1 MPAKQRGRVI
11 GASSVLH
18 VLGQGALSLTV
29 GLALSLFSW
38 ASAAQVSV
46 SSGGSPNYSQ
56 PIAVPP
62 GISGMQPNLA
72 LFYAG
77 GGINGPVGHGW
88 SVQGL
93 SMITRCPATR
103 YTDAATRGVKFD
115 QSDKLCLDGQR
126 LIQTDANGVVTPAA
140 VFDANG
146 KLTSFPQINDALG
159 LASGWRE
166 YRTEKDSFARIRAYG
181 VANGSDVNGPAYFRV
196 WTKAGQI
203 YEYGTSANVP
213 AAANAAITA
222 QGKNV
227 VMVWAVGRVS
237 DVVGNYIDFKYE
249 LRDVAWGSG
258 PASSGPTL
266 GREWNIAEIQYTGN
280 TAAAQLPTN
289 KVIFRYSDR
298 TLDRGEAYQRG
309 SKNVSVRRLDLV
321 ETYVNSPSNAY
332 AVGVGNLLVKRTRLT
347 YDNAGAL
354 KRSRLMSI
362 KECADAAEAKC
373 LPATSFVYANGGS
386 DSFDPHPVFA
396 ASTLSTTL
404 LRTNSGTVGVEVA
417 DFNGDGLSDLLK
429 WSQTP
434 TDNRLYLSN
443 GDGTFAE
450 VPVGTGAGQFNVRDL
465 VLFSDGGC
473 AASLI
478 MDFNWDGLPDIFR
491 YNAYGTGGCGST
503 PPYLYINKGDGS
515 FERRNVTGVSLLKR
529 PQGATCTGSDPVVC
543 TYSQGDT
550 FYVLDVDG
558 DGTPDIVKALIP
570 ADGAPGSGDQCA
582 SAVCTQVYKGDGQ
595 GNFSEITAPLGV
607 KNKILY
613 MWPSG
618 ESGSRALAQQRYVAD
633 VDGDGLDDIVF
644 GATSYSARRAWR
656 SLGNGDFEEYTAPT
670 DAEDCTHR
678 GDFNGDG
685 RSECLWPSSDV
696 TSSKLTVSTGTQ
708 LQKVAFNLAVVG
720 GPGLKGGDKGVRV
733 LDFNGD
739 GRTDILRWHDD
750 GTQVSVY
757 LADGNGS
764 FTISPTFNLTNNNKR
779 LVTSGGSFDF
789 VTGDFTGRGLL
800 EILRLHGSPSAGEG
814 SSNQLYV
821 KNNPTIPDQLLSVT
835 SPTGLRTL
843 LTYDSLSNKASGRYV
858 SDRSDNTNKAA
869 YPLIDL
875 TIASPVVVT
884 TTTDVGVGTSTLQTQ
899 YAYKGLKAAVDGR
912 GMLGFRQTV
921 QSGKAPNGDD
931 LSVWTDY
938 LLDEPYAGVA
948 RRSQTLRGAWT
959 APTAQLLS
967 TTSNTYCDRTS
978 ATSPDAAAEAAP
990 CATNARVRRPYLRKS
1005 IESGFD
1011 LNGTALPTVT
1021 TINTYN
1027 DYGDPTDI
1035 VVSTTGTMAGLAT
1048 PQTFTKTTANT
1059 FCAPDITSCPNTAT
1073 GASPNKISGD
1083 NWILGRITR
1092 STVSNTV
1099 PNLLTA
1105 LMPATSPGDAPNAA
1119 AVVGSLT
1126 ASGLTLSGCT
1136 NNSPA
1141 TAPSAAT
1148 MSCTLINTGGAS
1160 AASIS
1165 YTTAASTTVSGPTGA
1180 CAAGATCGVVTVTT
1194 STAVGTY
1201 SGTLTATP
1209 NAGTAATQPIN
1220 LTVKS
1225 AATLSFSGCTST
1237 TPTVTPT
1244 KASMTCTLSNAGQT
1258 AANSISYTTAPNT
1271 TVAGP
1276 TASCAAGAACGTVTV
1291 TTATAAATYSG
1302 TLTAIPNSGI
1312 AATQPISLVVAPPPQ
1327 ASFSPV
1333 SGTALSAS
1341 SSQQCKEAR
1350 VYRNATVSV
1359 TNVGGGSLS
1368 ILGSSSTWALGFTY
1382 SCTTASAG
1390 QTCIVGIRRVG
1401 SGSGTVTITTNGG
1414 VASYPVSGAYGPP
1427 PAANCQPLF
1436 APPPTE

>member
-1 MPAKQRGRVI
+1 MPAQQRGRVI
-11 GASSVLH
+11 GASLVLH

-29 GLALSLFSW
+29 GLALTLFSW
-38 ASAAQVSV
+38 TSTAQVSV
-46 SSGGSPNYSQ
+46 SGSGSPNYSQ

-72 LFYAG
+72 FFYAG
-77 GGINGPVGHGW
+77 GGVNGPVGHGW
-88 SVQGL
+88 SVQGV
-93 SMITRCPATR
+93 SMITRCSATR
-103 YTDAATRGVKFD
+103 YTDAVSRDVKFE

-126 LIQTDANGVVTPAA
+126 LIQTDANGVVAPAA

-181 VANGSDVNGPAYFRV
+181 IANGSDVNGPAYFKV

-203 YEYGTSANVP
+203 YEYGVSTNVP
-213 AAANAAITA
+213 AAANAALTA

-258 PASSGPTL
+258 PTAGSPTL

-280 TAAAQLPTN
+280 SAAAQLPTN

-309 SKNVSVRRLDLV
+309 SKNVSVRRLDSV

-332 AVGVGNLLVKRTRLT
+332 AVGTGNLLVKRTKLT

-354 KRSRLMSI
+354 KRSRLASI

-373 LPATSFVYANGGS
+373 LPATSFVYTNGGS
-386 DSFDPHPVFA
+386 EAFDPHPGFA
-396 ASTLSTTL
+396 ASLLSTTL
-404 LRTNSGTVGVEVA
+404 LRTNTGTVGVEVA
-417 DFNGDGLSDLLK
+417 DFNGDGRSDLLK

-434 TDNRLYLSN
+434 TDNRLYFSN
-443 GDGTFAE
+443 GNGTFNE
-450 VPVGTGAGQFNVRDL
+450 VPVGTSAGQFNVRDL

-491 YNAYGTGGCGST
+491 YNAVGTGGCSST

-515 FERRNVTGVSLLKR
+515 FLRRDVTGVSLLKR
-529 PQGATCTGSDPVVC
+529 EQVVVNGYACQGFDPVEAC
-543 TYSQGDT
+543 IYTQGDT

-558 DGTPDIVKALIP
+558 DGTPDIVKTSLP
-570 ADGAPGSGDQCA
+570 ADGQCA

-595 GNFSEITAPLGV
+595 GGFSEITAPLGIR
-607 KNKILY
+607 NQTLY
-613 MWPSG
+613 NWPSG
-618 ESGSRALAQQRYVAD
+618 SSGSRALAQQRYVAD
-633 VDGDGLDDIVF
+633 VDGDGLNDVVF

-656 SLGNGDFEEYTAPT
+656 SLGSGDFEEYTAPT
-670 DAEDCTHR
+670 DAEDCNYR

-720 GPGLKGGDKGVRV
+720 GPGLKGGDKGVRL
-733 LDFNGD
+733 LDVNGD
-739 GRTDILRWHDD
+739 GRTDILRWHDT
-750 GTQVSVY
+750 GSQVSLY
-757 LADGNGS
+757 LSDGNGS
-764 FTISPTFNLTNNNKR
+764 FTISPTFSLTNDAKR

-789 VTGDFTGRGLL
+789 VTGDFTGRGIL
-800 EILRLHGSPSAGEG
+800 EILRLRDSPSAGEG
-814 SSNQLYV
+814 NSNQLYV
-821 KNNPTIPDQLLSVT
+821 KSNLTIPDQLLSVT
-835 SPTGLRTL
+835 SPTGLKTT
-843 LTYDSLSNKASGRYV
+843 LTYDLMANAASGRYV
-858 SDRSDNTNKAA
+858 SDRGDAANKAA

-899 YAYKGLKAAVDGR
+899 YAYRGLKAAVDGR
-912 GMLGFRQTV
+912 GLLGFRQTV
-921 QSGKAPNGDD
+921 QSNKAPNGDD
-931 LSVWTDY
+931 LSIWTDY

-948 RRSQTLRGAWT
+948 QRSQTRRGAWT

-967 TTSNTYCDRTS
+967 TTTNTYCDRTS
-978 ATSPDAAAEAAP
+978 ATSPNTQAAP
-990 CATNARVRRPYLRKS
+990 CATNARVRRPYLSRS
-1005 IESGFD
+1005 VESGFD

-1027 DYGDPTDI
+1027 DYGDPTNI
-1035 VVSTTGTMAGLAT
+1035 VVTAEGTMAGLAS
-1048 PQTFTKTTANT
+1048 QTFTKTTANT
-1059 FCAPDITSCPNTAT
+1059 FCAPDITSCPNTVT

-1083 NWILGRITR
+1083 NWILGRMTR
-1092 STVSNTV
+1092 STDSNTV

-1105 LMPATSPGDAPNAA
+1105 LMPTTSPGDAPNAA
-1119 AVVGSLT
+1119 AIVGSLT
-1126 ASGLTLSGCT
+1126 TSGLTLSGCT

-1141 TAPSAAT
+1141 TAPSAAS
-1148 MSCTLINTGGAS
+1148 MSCTLINSGAS
-1160 AASIS
+1160 AAASIS
-1165 YTTAASTTVSGPTGA
+1165 YTTAANTTVSGPTGA
-1180 CAAGATCGVVTVTT
+1180 CAAGATCGAVTVTT
-1194 STAVGTY
+1194 ITAVGTF

-1209 NAGTAATQPIN
+1209 NAGTVATQPIN

-1244 KASMTCTLSNAGQT
+1244 RAAMTCTLSNAGQT

-1271 TVAGP
+1271 TVSGP
-1276 TASCAAGAACGTVTV
+1276 TGGCASGAVCGTVTL
-1291 TTATAAATYSG
+1291 TTGTAAATYSG
-1302 TLTAIPNSGI
+1302 TLTAIPNSGV
-1312 AATQPISLVVAPPPQ
+1312 AATQPVSLLVAPPPQ

-1341 SSQQCKEAR
+1341 SSQLCKEPR

-1359 TNVGGGSLS
+1359 TNVGGGSLT
-1368 ILGSSSTWALGFTY
+1368 ILGSSSTWALGFVY

-1390 QTCIVGIRRVG
+1390 QTCIVSIKRLGA
-1401 SGSGTVTITTNGG
+1401 GSGTVTLTTNGG
-1414 VASYPVSGAYGPP
+1414 IATYPVSGAYGASPP
-1427 PAANCQPLF
+1427 ANCQPFF